1 MNYQIYMCNFIESI
15 EKIKTFKNLLA
26 RQVMYPTQ
34 LEHFYMIVKD
44 QIKN

>member
-26 RQVMYPTQ
+26 RQVMYPK
-34 LEHFYMIVKD
+34 LEHFYMIVQD